1 VEETF
6 TRYYGEIDGVFEG
19 MRKDIPRSLEKSL
32 EATRTATRNN
42 LSALQKKVQSEKK
55 REDGLFASQVR
66 KASSTLFPTGEMQ
79 ERVVGFMEYYNKFGR
94 GFIRDT
100 YDALKSTSPDNHILL
115 YR

>member
-19 MRKDIPRSLEKSL
+19 MRKDIPPSLEKSL
-32 EATRTATRNN
+32 EATRAATRNN

-55 REDGLFASQVR
+55 REDELFASQVR
-66 KASSTLFPTGEMQ
+66 KASSTLFPTRKMQ
-79 ERVVGFMEYYNKFGR
+79 ERVVGFMEYYNKYGR
-94 GFIRDT
+94 DFIRDINDT
-100 YDALKSTSPDNHILL
+100 LKSTSPDNHILL